1 MAASLGGCG
10 GPGVPPS
17 PPHSPLRR
25 SQWGLHAEGVP
36 GSDPLGTCLEGSRPL
51 AAPPSPKRFSGPF
64 PLCIPRSGRGVK
76 QLLLSTAFWGNLVP
90 TAFAQ
95 WGDWQPCRGP
105 PPSVGPSGLGV
116 TAVPPALPFV
126 QLITSGGHYSTRP
139 LVPSGAPSPPPGVRF
154 GAAEPLAFNASMC
167 LGTPCLYVSPPAI
180 EVPGGGLQNHPL
192 QPHFLPTKVGILV
205 ASTPRPP
212 HPPSPQCRC
221 GNGGHSTHQQGSPAL
236 LGGPH
241 ILYPH
246 PFLVSPKAV
255 TPNGGGL

>member
-1 MAASLGGCG
+1 M
-10 GPGVPPS
+10 
-17 PPHSPLRR
+17 
-25 SQWGLHAEGVP
+25 
-36 GSDPLGTCLEGSRPL
+36 EGSRPL

-95 WGDWQPCRGP
+95 CGDWQPCRGP

-180 EVPGGGLQNHPL
+180 EVPGRGLQNHPL

>member
-1 MAASLGGCG
+1 MFGGL
-10 GPGVPPS
+10 PS
-17 PPHSPLRR
+17 SCCP
-25 SQWGLHAEGVP
+25 
-36 GSDPLGTCLEGSRPL
+36 
-51 AAPPSPKRFSGPF
+51 PPSPKRFSGPF

>member
-1 MAASLGGCG
+1 MSPHHHPIPRCDGHSGGSTQKG
-10 GPGVPPS
+10 FPGVT
-17 PPHSPLRR
+17 R
-25 SQWGLHAEGVP
+25 WGRVWRAPVLLLP
-36 GSDPLGTCLEGSRPL
+36 
-51 AAPPSPKRFSGPF
+51 PPSPKRFSGPF

-180 EVPGGGLQNHPL
+180 EVPGGGYKITPSNLTFFPRRWEFWWPQPPTPPPPLPPVPLWQWGPLHSPAGVPGLAGWATHPL
-192 QPHFLPTKVGILV
+192 SPSLPGVTKGCDSQWGWPVD
-205 ASTPRPP
+205 
-212 HPPSPQCRC
+212 
-221 GNGGHSTHQQGSPAL
+221 AL
-236 LGGPH
+236 M
-241 ILYPH
+241 
-246 PFLVSPKAV
+246 
-255 TPNGGGL
+255 

>member
-1 MAASLGGCG
+1 MT
-10 GPGVPPS
+10 
-17 PPHSPLRR
+17 R
-25 SQWGLHAEGVP
+25 WGRVWRAPVLLLP
-36 GSDPLGTCLEGSRPL
+36 
-51 AAPPSPKRFSGPF
+51 PPSPKRCSGPC

-95 WGDWQPCRGP
+95 CGDWQPCRGP

>member
-1 MAASLGGCG
+1 M
-10 GPGVPPS
+10 
-17 PPHSPLRR
+17 
-25 SQWGLHAEGVP
+25 
-36 GSDPLGTCLEGSRPL
+36 EGSRPL

>member
-17 PPHSPLRR
+17 PPHSPLRW
-25 SQWGLHAEGVP
+25 SQWGLYAEGVP

-95 WGDWQPCRGP
+95 CGDWQPCRGP

-139 LVPSGAPSPPPGVRF
+139 LVPSGAPSPLQGCVLGQLSPWLSMPPCALERHVC
-154 GAAEPLAFNASMC
+154 MC
-167 LGTPCLYVSPPAI
+167 P
-180 EVPGGGLQNHPL
+180 PL
-192 QPHFLPTKVGILV
+192 Q
-205 ASTPRPP
+205 
-212 HPPSPQCRC
+212 
-221 GNGGHSTHQQGSPAL
+221 
-236 LGGPH
+236 
-241 ILYPH
+241 
-246 PFLVSPKAV
+246 
-255 TPNGGGL
+255 

>member
-1 MAASLGGCG
+1 MWGLAALQGATPKCG
-10 GPGVPPS
+10 
-17 PPHSPLRR
+17 
-25 SQWGLHAEGVP
+25 SQWSWGDRRAPSSAFCAADNFGGALLH
-36 GSDPLGTCLEGSRPL
+36 T
-51 AAPPSPKRFSGPF
+51 PP
-64 PLCIPRSGRGVK
+64 C
-76 QLLLSTAFWGNLVP
+76 AFWCPLP
-90 TAFAQ
+90 T
-95 WGDWQPCRGP
+95 
-105 PPSVGPSGLGV
+105 
-116 TAVPPALPFV
+116 
-126 QLITSGGHYSTRP
+126 
-139 LVPSGAPSPPPGVRF
+139 PGVRF

>member
-1 MAASLGGCG
+1 MFGGL
-10 GPGVPPS
+10 PS
-17 PPHSPLRR
+17 SCCP
-25 SQWGLHAEGVP
+25 
-36 GSDPLGTCLEGSRPL
+36 
-51 AAPPSPKRFSGPF
+51 PPSPKRFSGPF

-95 WGDWQPCRGP
+95 CGDWQPCRGP

>member
-1 MAASLGGCG
+1 M
-10 GPGVPPS
+10 
-17 PPHSPLRR
+17 
-25 SQWGLHAEGVP
+25 
-36 GSDPLGTCLEGSRPL
+36 EGSRPL

-180 EVPGGGLQNHPL
+180 EVPGRGLQNHPL

>member
-180 EVPGGGLQNHPL
+180 EVPGGGYKITPSNLTFFPRRWEFWWPQPPAHPT
-192 QPHFLPTKVGILV
+192 PPPPSAAV
-205 ASTPRPP
+205 AMGATPLTSRGPRPCWVGHTSSIP
-212 HPPSPQCRC
+212 IPSWC
-221 GNGGHSTHQQGSPAL
+221 HQRL
-236 LGGPH
+236 
-241 ILYPH
+241 
-246 PFLVSPKAV
+246 
-255 TPNGGGL
+255 

>member
-1 MAASLGGCG
+1 MFGGL
-10 GPGVPPS
+10 PS
-17 PPHSPLRR
+17 SCCP
-25 SQWGLHAEGVP
+25 
-36 GSDPLGTCLEGSRPL
+36 
-51 AAPPSPKRFSGPF
+51 PPSPKRFSGPF

-180 EVPGGGLQNHPL
+180 EVPGRGLQNHPL

>member
-1 MAASLGGCG
+1 M
-10 GPGVPPS
+10 
-17 PPHSPLRR
+17 
-25 SQWGLHAEGVP
+25 
-36 GSDPLGTCLEGSRPL
+36 EGSRPL

-95 WGDWQPCRGP
+95 CGDWQPCRGP

-180 EVPGGGLQNHPL
+180 EVPGGGATKSPPPTSLSSHEGGNSGGLNPPPPL
-192 QPHFLPTKVGILV
+192 
-205 ASTPRPP
+205 
-212 HPPSPQCRC
+212 PPSPQCRC

>member
-1 MAASLGGCG
+1 M
-10 GPGVPPS
+10 
-17 PPHSPLRR
+17 
-25 SQWGLHAEGVP
+25 
-36 GSDPLGTCLEGSRPL
+36 EGSRPL

-95 WGDWQPCRGP
+95 CGDWQPCRGP

>member
-1 MAASLGGCG
+1 MSPHHHPIPRCDGHSGGSTQKG
-10 GPGVPPS
+10 FPGVT
-17 PPHSPLRR
+17 R
-25 SQWGLHAEGVP
+25 WGRVWRAPVLLLP
-36 GSDPLGTCLEGSRPL
+36 
-51 AAPPSPKRFSGPF
+51 PPSPKRFSGPF